1 VLFRRSFQEKA
12 VEASMNTSRIG
23 LLVAAALCTFPAS
36 ALAQKAAG
44 KGQAKAGMSVG
55 KGEDKGA
62 EAAAAEGEGK
72 ADAKAEAKAGAEAE
86 GGAGE
91 AGEQSV
97 ATMGTMAPAGGLAE
111 ICKIDPDACPKIDME
126 KEAAKPLGDRI
137 YAVQQIYALRR
148 GRFELNPYWSIAL
161 NDQFVQHP
169 GPGLALNYYI
179 INELAV
185 GVNFNWY
192 APFNVDSKFNFNT
205 RRAARVGVPLT
216 EYNWGGAVNLTYVP
230 AYGKFSGFGDFI
242 FHWDVYLVAGGG
254 VISTRPIAV
263 IDPNN
268 RFFNWK
274 IKPAGNVGIGAR
286 IFFNRW
292 FAAILE
298 VRNYLFMD
306 QLENLQIPV
315 SAAAQADSGN
325 WYGDDQF
332 TIDVAA
338 QLGVSIFL
346 PFSFEYRL
354 PK

>member
-1 VLFRRSFQEKA
+1 
-12 VEASMNTSRIG
+12 MNTTRIG

-44 KGQAKAGMSVG
+44 KGQLKAGVSVG

-62 EAAAAEGEGK
+62 AAAAAEGEGK
-72 ADAKAEAKAGAEAE
+72 AEGKAEAKAGAEAE

-91 AGEQSV
+91 AAGEQQSV
-97 ATMGTMAPAGGLAE
+97 ATMGTMGPAGGLAE

-169 GPGLALNYYI
+169 GPGLAINYYI
-179 INELAV
+179 INELAI
-185 GVNFNWY
+185 GANFNWY
-192 APFNVDSKFNFNT
+192 GPFNVDSKFNFNT

-216 EYNWGGAVNLTYVP
+216 EYNWGAAGNITYVP

-242 FHWDVYLVAGGG
+242 FHWDVYLVGGGG

-274 IKPAGNVGIGAR
+274 IKPAGNLGLGAR
-286 IFFNRW
+286 VFFNRW

-298 VRNYLFMD
+298 VRNYIFMD
-306 QLENLQIPV
+306 QLERLEPARTLAEQRDT
-315 SAAAQADSGN
+315 ST

-332 TIDVAA
+332 TIDVAL
-338 QLGVSIFL
+338 QLGVSVFL

>member
-1 VLFRRSFQEKA
+1 
-12 VEASMNTSRIG
+12 MNTSRIG

-44 KGQAKAGMSVG
+44 KGQAK
-55 KGEDKGA
+55 GEDKGA
-62 EAAAAEGEGK
+62 EASAAAEGEGK
-72 ADAKAEAKAGAEAE
+72 TEEKAGAEAE
-86 GGAGE
+86 GGGAE
-91 AGEQSV
+91 AGEGQQSV
-97 ATMGTMAPAGGLAE
+97 ATMGTMGPAGGLSE

-169 GPGLALNYYI
+169 GPGLALNFYI
-179 INELAV
+179 INELAI
-185 GVNFNWY
+185 GANFNWY
-192 APFNVDSKFNFNT
+192 GPFNVDSKFNFNT

-216 EYNWGGAVNLTYVP
+216 EYNWGAAGNITYVP

-242 FHWDVYLVAGGG
+242 FHWDVYLVGGGG

-274 IKPAGNVGIGAR
+274 TKPAGNIGLGAR

-298 VRNYLFMD
+298 VRNYIFMD
-306 QLENLQIPV
+306 QLENLDIPL
-315 SAAAQADSGN
+315 SPAAQQDSAN
-325 WYGDDQF
+325 WYGDDQL
-332 TIDVAA
+332 TIDVAL
-338 QLGVSIFL
+338 QLGVSVFL